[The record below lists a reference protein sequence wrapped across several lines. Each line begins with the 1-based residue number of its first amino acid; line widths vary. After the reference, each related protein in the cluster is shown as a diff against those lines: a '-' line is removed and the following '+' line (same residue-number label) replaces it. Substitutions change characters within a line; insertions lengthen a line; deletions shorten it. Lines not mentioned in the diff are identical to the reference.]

1 MKILLKSAKLF
12 ISLII
17 IVFILLISA
26 AFFLENRVGLTVL
39 DSLNKNL
46 STKIRTGSLHLSFIR
61 KFPKASVELRN
72 VVIQSSNNF
81 NKGLFRNQ
89 DTLLTAESVFMEFRI
104 TDFIRGNYTISS
116 MSASDGYVYLLV
128 DSAGHTN
135 YDIYTENN
143 ESQINSTR
151 IELEKIDLEN
161 TVINYIDLSSHVSL
175 TGVIREGIL
184 KTTISGSIIRFSA
197 EAETRIN
204 ELRVYNTQVFRN
216 TDAEVSISLKSD
228 NSGILFNESTIETG
242 NSQLRFQGSVS
253 SDDVYDLTVAGDHI
267 DLRDVKNCLPEK
279 LSGLV
284 SDYYPEGSFTGECT
298 IKGQLNESKNP
309 HIIADIAL
317 SDGKLRLK
325 DSGSEIKNIKFNAVI
340 TNGSDNSLNTSIAT
354 FNDMMFSLGTTDYTG
369 LLIIRNFTNPSE
381 EISIKGK
388 VLPSELKDF
397 FKISE
402 IISASGS
409 ADVDLKLI
417 TDFRPG
423 DSLSLDYLVSL
434 KPEAKISFNSFSI
447 GLKKNGFNVSNVN
460 GILNISDVYKADD
473 LNFEYK
479 AQNIRFSGTAEHLP
493 EWLSGKN
500 NLLVVSGDVYFDRFI
515 PEAFLP
521 VNKNKGKSV
530 ILFPKDLLLDL
541 KFRIDSSKV
550 NTFSAGAI
558 SGRLNYKPGQLTFKS
573 LSLKSLEGTISGDG
587 FIVQNEGH
595 SFITRADLDISG
607 ININKA
613 FKTFHDFGQEFIKAE
628 NLSGDVSGSVSLLL
642 PMDQYFNPRIKSV
655 SAEGRFII
663 TNGALVNFEP
673 VSRLSSFVEMSELKN
688 IHFQKLEND
697 FFIRNNVFYIP
708 QMDVKSSAADITLNG
723 KHSFDNDYE
732 YHVKILLSQIL
743 SKKRKSIK
751 SNVSEYGV
759 IEDDGLGRT
768 SLLLKVEDKGDDVR
782 VSYDIKAATT
792 GIKNSLKSEK
802 QSLKTIL
809 NEEYGWYKDDPQV
822 SKTKTETKKPRFTVT
837 WEENDPSSSK
847 P

>member
-17 IVFILLISA
+17 IVLILLVSA
-26 AFFLENRVGLTVL
+26 AFFLEDRVGLTVL

-72 VVIQSSNNF
+72 VTIHSSSNF
-81 NKGLFRNQ
+81 NKELFSSH
-89 DTLLTAESVFMEFRI
+89 DTLLSAESVFMEFRI

-116 MSASDGYVYLLV
+116 MSASDGFVNLLV
-128 DSAGHTN
+128 DTTGHTN

-143 ESQINSTR
+143 NSQENSTR

-161 TVINYIDLSSHVSL
+161 TMINYNDLSSHISL
-175 TGVIREGIL
+175 TGAIRKGIL
-184 KTTISGSIIRFSA
+184 KTTISGSSIRFSA
-197 EAETRIN
+197 EAETGIN
-204 ELRVYNTQVFRN
+204 ELRVYNTQVLRN
-216 TDAEVSISLKSD
+216 TDAEIFISLKSD
-228 NSGILFNESTIETG
+228 NSGILFNKSTIKTG
-242 NSQLRFQGSVS
+242 SSQFSFKGFVS
-253 SDDVYDLTVAGDHI
+253 STDVYDLIVTSDNV
-267 DLRDVKNCLPEK
+267 DLSDIKKCLPEN
-279 LSGLV
+279 LTGFISY
-284 SDYYPEGSFTGECT
+284 YYPQGSMMGKCN
-298 IKGQLNESKNP
+298 IKGQLSKTMNP
-309 HIIADIAL
+309 HVTADL
-317 SDGKLRLK
+317 TLPDGKLRI
-325 DSGSEIKNIKFNAVI
+325 GRTGPEIKNINFNVLI
-340 TNGSDNSLNTSIAT
+340 SNGSENNLKTSVAT
-354 FNDMMFSLGTTDYTG
+354 FSNLKFSLGTTDYTG
-369 LLIIRNFTNPSE
+369 SFIIRNFTNPSE
-381 EISIKGK
+381 EIELKGK

-397 FKISE
+397 FKINE
-402 IISASGS
+402 ITSASGS
-409 ADVDLKLI
+409 ADIDLRLK
-417 TDFRPG
+417 TDFGPG
-423 DSLSLDYLVSL
+423 DSLSLDYLASL
-434 KPEAKISFNSFSI
+434 EPEAKITFNSFSI
-447 GLKKNGFNVSNVN
+447 GLKKNGFSVSNVN
-460 GILNISDVYKADD
+460 GILNITDVYEADG
-473 LNFEYK
+473 LNFIYK
-479 AQNIRFSGTAEHLP
+479 EQNIRFNGTAANLP
-493 EWLSGKN
+493 EWLAGKN
-500 NLLVVSGDVYFDRFI
+500 NPLVVSGDVYFDRFI

-521 VNKNKGKSV
+521 PNNKSKST